1 MTMPISKG
9 TNVDAMAVVEDFIY
23 LTCNKSPSIIQVILL
38 LLLFLRVISITFVSI
53 IISILWEIVIM
64 LVTMNSVICIVI
76 SNRYPNTS
84 FTLMS

>member
-64 LVTMNSVICIVI
+64 LVTMNV
-76 SNRYPNTS
+76 SNLYSNK
-84 FTLMS
+84 

>member
-1 MTMPISKG
+1 
-9 TNVDAMAVVEDFIY
+9 MAVVEDFIY

-64 LVTMNSVICIVI
+64 LVTMNV
-76 SNRYPNTS
+76 SNLYSNK
-84 FTLMS
+84 